1 MSGIDRRSLFGAC
14 MIALPMPLSAQLPA
28 PAVPVQTFGS
38 TGGTRGTLVLI
49 YGSDGLTNAGRY
61 HLAAQM
67 LAGLGYTVLL
77 PDYFRATGDNRA
89 RYGDIRTKFPDWL
102 AALEGVLSTLP
113 GGSIGIVGFSL
124 GGALA
129 LALGARNPRVAAVVN
144 FFGFIPEGL
153 EQATRLAPT
162 LTLHGA
168 ADRVVP
174 VSNATAIE
182 RVLASRGV
190 PVELQ
195 IYPGE
200 GHGLSAAAFPDAI
213 ARTRD
218 FLQRNL

>member
-1 MSGIDRRSLFGAC
+1 MRGIDRRSLLGAG
-14 MIALPMPLSAQLPA
+14 MIALPMPLSAQSPA
-28 PAVPVQTFGS
+28 PAVPVQRFGA
-38 TGGTRGTLVLI
+38 TGGARGTLVLI
-49 YGSDGLTNAGRY
+49 YGSDGVTNPGRY

-67 LAGLGYTVLL
+67 LAGLGYTVLM
-77 PDYFRATGDNRA
+77 PDYFRATGDSRA
-89 RYGDIRTKFPDWL
+89 RYGDIRSKFPDWL
-102 AALEGVLSTLP
+102 AAIEGVLSTLP
-113 GGSIGIVGFSL
+113 GGRIGIVGFSL

-144 FFGFIPEGL
+144 FFGFISEGL
-153 EQATRLAPT
+153 ERATRLAPT
-162 LTLHGA
+162 LILHGA

>member
-1 MSGIDRRSLFGAC
+1 MRGIDRRSLLGAGVT
-14 MIALPMPLSAQLPA
+14 ALPGPLSAQSRT
-28 PAVPVQTFGS
+28 VPVQRFAAAG
-38 TGGTRGTLVLI
+38 TGRGTLLLV
-49 YGSDGLTNAGRY
+49 YGSDGLTNPGRY
-61 HLAAQM
+61 RLAAQM
-67 LAGLGYTVLL
+67 LAGLGYTVLM
-77 PDYFRATGDNRA
+77 PDYFQATGDSRA
-89 RYGDIRTKFPDWL
+89 RYGEIRAKFPDWL

-113 GGSIGIVGFSL
+113 GGRIGIVGFSL

-129 LALGARNPRVAAVVN
+129 LALGARDRRVAAVVD

-153 EQATRLAPT
+153 ERAQRLAPT
-162 LTLHGA
+162 LILHGA

-190 PVELQ
+190 AVEVQ

-213 ARTRD
+213 ARIRD

>member
-1 MSGIDRRSLFGAC
+1 MRGIDRRSLLGAG
-14 MIALPMPLSAQLPA
+14 MIALPMPLSAQSPA
-28 PAVPVQTFGS
+28 PAVPVQRFGA
-38 TGGTRGTLVLI
+38 TGGARGTLVLI
-49 YGSDGLTNAGRY
+49 YGSDGLTNPGRY

-67 LAGLGYTVLL
+67 LVGLGYTVLM
-77 PDYFRATGDNRA
+77 PDYFRATGDSRA
-89 RYGDIRTKFPDWL
+89 RYGDIRTKFTDWL
-102 AALEGVLSTLP
+102 AALEGVLATLP
-113 GGSIGIVGFSL
+113 AGRIGIVGFSL

-153 EQATRLAPT
+153 ERATRLAPT
-162 LTLHGA
+162 LILHGA

-213 ARTRD
+213 ARTRH